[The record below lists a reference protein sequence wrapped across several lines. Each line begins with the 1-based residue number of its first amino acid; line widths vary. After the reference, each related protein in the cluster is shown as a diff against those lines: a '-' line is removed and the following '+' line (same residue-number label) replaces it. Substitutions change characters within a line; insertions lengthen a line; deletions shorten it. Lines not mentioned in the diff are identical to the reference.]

1 MKNITN
7 PVARIKASLA
17 GSLILG
23 TVLLLLTPA
32 QALMVSADERRLFEA
47 APYDTRHDQ
56 VRTLLAKGVS
66 PNAQVDLLT
75 ERAAIHVAAE
85 AGVVKNLTAM
95 LQAGGNPNLPDSDGN
110 TPLHWASIGDGLWGG
125 PPDYQAAIRLLVG
138 HGADLHRKNQDGDTP
153 LHVAVGT
160 IAPHFL
166 VIKTLLALG
175 AKPDAVDG
183 RGLTALQRFVR
194 DGPDRGSFVTVLLK
208 AGADPDRRTP
218 GGDTP
223 LHLAIKDG
231 GSSGNADVVEALL
244 NGGANPCVRD
254 ADGATP
260 YHLSHTMI
268 RIHRAL
274 DRADGSDASYAGARG
289 CWLDDGWEEDQPNQ
303 VEAEPE
309 GDDDSEMGYEA
320 ARQAEAARMTPGTTF
335 RDCEECP
342 EMVVMS
348 QPSIAVG
355 KYEVTRGEFA
365 RFAQATGHSTG
376 NSCWMWNYVAGWG
389 KRAGFGWRNPGFSQT
404 DRHPVTCV
412 NWHDAQ
418 AYVEWLSGKTGKTY
432 RLLQEAEWG
441 AVVGSGGGAWHA
453 GNSGERTHPVGE
465 KAPNGVGLYDML
477 GNVWEW
483 VEDCWEGDCSRRVV
497 RGGSWVNVPGNVR
510 PAYPI
515 RDNPGFR
522 VNRHGCRIART
533 LTP

>member
-138 HGADLHRKNQDGDTP
+138 HGADPHRKNQDGDTP
-153 LHVAVGT
+153 LHAAVG
-160 IAPHFL
+160 IIDPYYP

-175 AKPDAVDG
+175 ARPDVVDG
-183 RGLTALQRFVR
+183 NGLTALQRFVR
-194 DGPDRGSFVTVLLK
+194 NGPDRGTIVTLLLK

-223 LHLAIKDG
+223 LHLAIKRG
-231 GSSGNADVVEALL
+231 GSGNADVVEALL
-244 NGGANPCVRD
+244 NGGANPCLRD

-260 YHLSHTMI
+260 YHLSHTMS

-309 GDDDSEMGYEA
+309 GDDDSSEA
-320 ARQAEAARMTPGTTF
+320 QSRAGRVPAARMTPGTTF
-335 RDCEECP
+335 RDCKECP
-342 EMVVMS
+342 EMVAMS
-348 QPSIAVG
+348 QPSLAVG

-365 RFAQATGHSTG
+365 RFVQATGHSTG
-376 NSCWMWNYVAGWG
+376 NSCRIWNDVDGWDDQV
-389 KRAGFGWRNPGFSQT
+389 GFGWRNPGFSQT

-441 AVVGSGGGAWHA
+441 AVVGSGGGAWYR
-453 GNSGERTHPVGE
+453 GNSGKRTHAVGE
-465 KAPNGVGLYDML
+465 KAPNEVGLYDMV
-477 GNVWEW
+477 GNVLEW
-483 VEDCWEGDCSRRVV
+483 VEDCWEGDCSRRVL
-497 RGGSWVNVPGNVR
+497 RGGSWDFYPEYVR
-510 PAYPI
+510 PANRYWF
-515 RDNPGFR
+515 DPGYRNGNYGF
-522 VNRHGCRIART
+522 RIART
-533 LTP
+533 LTS